1 MKLPHLSEPGS
12 GQGAGPAA
20 RAHWSLQPQQAA
32 LPTPGRH
39 SQGGRCEA
47 APEYSGPPPPH
58 PNPGLAPSPTDAT
71 GLVCPQANSRR
82 SQGCRFETLLLLLA
96 LRAISPRNTLGL
108 SLRSLLRFSEL
119 SRPGPARAFASNRR
133 RARSLPGGVR
143 SPPGTDAP
151 TVHVQSAPPD
161 WGSGS
166 RAKGRASSGGRH
178 SSQLRS
184 ARPFLSGARGAA

>member
-12 GQGAGPAA
+12 GQGAGPGGQSALVTAA
-20 RAHWSLQPQQAA
+20 SAGGPPHARTSQP
-32 LPTPGRH
+32 
-39 SQGGRCEA
+39 GGRCGA
-47 APEYSGPPPPH
+47 APEYSRPPPPH

-71 GLVCPQANSRR
+71 GLVCPKANSGRR
-82 SQGCRFETLLLLLA
+82 QGCRFETLLLLLA
-96 LRAISPRNTLGL
+96 LRAISPSNTLGL
-108 SLRSLLRFSEL
+108 SLRSLLGFSEL

-151 TVHVQSAPPD
+151 TFHVQSAPPD

-166 RAKGRASSGGRH
+166 RAKGRASSGGRQ
-178 SSQLRS
+178 SSRLSS
-184 ARPFLSGARGAA
+184 ARPFLSGARGAV